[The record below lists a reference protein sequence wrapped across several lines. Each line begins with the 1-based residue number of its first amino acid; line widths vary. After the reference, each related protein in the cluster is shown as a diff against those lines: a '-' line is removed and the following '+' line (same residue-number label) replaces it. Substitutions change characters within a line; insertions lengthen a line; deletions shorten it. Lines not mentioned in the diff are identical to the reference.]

1 MGEGGGREH
10 AYIYICICMWLFIYN
25 PVKDM
30 ASSQRTS
37 SPTARGEVAQPMSS
51 HLLAEQGNEGN
62 EGLGFRSLGLRGL
75 GVHAGFTGTIL
86 QAVKK

>member
-1 MGEGGGREH
+1 MGEGGREH
-10 AYIYICICMWLFIYN
+10 IYMYIYIYICMWLFIYN

-51 HLLAEQGNEGN
+51 HLLAEQGNEG
-62 EGLGFRSLGLRGL
+62 LGFRSLGLRGL
-75 GVHAGFTGTIL
+75 GVQGLLAL
-86 QAVKK
+86 